1 MPNPPTHID
10 LALESMRRLQH
21 PVLEKN
27 LGSFLLGCTAPDIR
41 IITRGRRDET
51 HFAPLSNDVVGA
63 GVENMLRC
71 YPRLAET
78 SRLSGPTVAFIAGF
92 ISHLVSDEVWIIHMY
107 RPYFGESGIFPD
119 GMEGNIMDRALQL
132 EMDQRAARAGR
143 GLDDVK
149 HHLEDAVSGV
159 DVDFLSAET
168 LAQWQEWLL
177 TLPQNR
183 FSWERLRFM
192 VRRQYPDAEE
202 NGDVMQQVEQFIDSP
217 VQGLEQIFSRVP
229 REDLDAYRDW
239 SIGAWVRFAGEYLS

>member
-21 PVLEKN
+21 PVLEKH

-63 GVENMLRC
+63 GVENMLGC

-78 SRLSGPTVAFIAGF
+78 SQLSGPTVAFIAGF

-107 RPYFGESGIFPD
+107 RPYFGENGVFQD

-183 FSWERLRFM
+183 FSWGRLRFM

-202 NGDVMQQVEQFIDSP
+202 NGDILQQVEQFIDSP
-217 VQGLEQIFSRVP
+217 VQGLKQILSLVP
-229 REDLDAYRDW
+229 REDLDAYRDK